1 MQIKCL
7 QFSLKFLDS
16 RRGFRQTSVFW
27 LSWSCFNGIRNLD
40 AFWPSEVYLGAEIC
54 CWQFKV
60 RSRPLTDSSA
70 IPAVGPTA
78 SRGAMCARI
87 QTLESPALGKGKAEA
102 TREGKSTTW
111 GTVCRPCQPWMVTL
125 TNCEGNVAA
134 GRLCLRGSQCWGG
147 EGCWALGWGMN
158 SLSSAHQGIKRRS
171 TMPEKFHHVSVIG
184 FQVTDYHCWFLGLQ
198 GSSANGS
205 IKS

>member
-1 MQIKCL
+1 MKL
-7 QFSLKFLDS
+7 
-16 RRGFRQTSVFW
+16 
-27 LSWSCFNGIRNLD
+27 FNRIRNLD

-54 CWQFKV
+54 CWQFNV
-60 RSRPLTDSSA
+60 HSTPPTDSSA

-78 SRGAMCARI
+78 SWGAICAVVQNPGSGEPSSGERQGWGYQRG
-87 QTLESPALGKGKAEA
+87 E
-102 TREGKSTTW
+102 STTS
-111 GTVCRPCQPWMVTL
+111 GTVCKPCQPWMVTL

-171 TMPEKFHHVSVIG
+171 IMPEKFHHVSVIS

-198 GSSANGS
+198 CSSANGS